1 MPWDCCVCFWII
13 DIMIYA
19 TSTITGLRDG
29 LHTLF
34 IVTPTAVVSGTLR
47 FVAFSKE
54 RLFPHPCEG
63 IFDLFLMAL
72 SAPISR

>member
-1 MPWDCCVCFWII
+1 
-13 DIMIYA
+13 MIYA

-54 RLFPHPCEG
+54 RLFPHLCEG
-63 IFDLFLMAL
+63 IFDLFF
-72 SAPISR
+72 

>member
-54 RLFPHPCEG
+54 RLFPHLCEG
-63 IFDLFLMAL
+63 IFDLFF
-72 SAPISR
+72 